1 MARIVRSV
9 GIFLAFDW
17 GSLRVVGVCVKM
29 LGMPIVTTRDLMA
42 PHAASTVAAFNV
54 ITIEH
59 AEGIV
64 AGAERAGLPVIL
76 QLSENAIKYHGRAQA
91 IAAATVEMARASSA
105 DVALHL
111 DHITDVDLMR
121 LAPELGY
128 SSVMYDGSHHDF
140 DTNRELTRQAVE
152 WGRANGIWIEAELG
166 EVGGKNGAHELGVRT
181 DPAQATQFVHDTGVD
196 ALAVA
201 VGSSHAMVEKT
212 AYLDQ
217 ELIQRIRAA
226 VPVPLVLHGS
236 SGVPDA
242 SIAEA
247 ARNGM
252 VKINIGTALNIA
264 YTGAIRAW
272 LAENPTGVDPR
283 KYAAKARESV
293 ADTAVRYLR
302 VAAGV
307 VQA

>member
-1 MARIVRSV
+1 MPVITSRE
-9 GIFLAFDW
+9 L
-17 GSLRVVGVCVKM
+17 LGVAIANK
-29 LGMPIVTTRDLMA
+29 GA
-42 PHAASTVAAFNV
+42 VAAFNV

-76 QLSENAIKYHGRAQA
+76 QLSENAIRYHGHAHA
-91 IAAATVEMARASSA
+91 IAAATLEVARASCV

-111 DHITDVDLMR
+111 DHITDVSLMR

-140 DTNRELTRQAVE
+140 DTNRELTRQAVQ

-166 EVGGKNGAHELGVRT
+166 EVGGKDGAHAPGVRT
-181 DPAQATQFVHDTGVD
+181 DPAAATQFVEDTGVD

-201 VGSSHAMVEKT
+201 VGSSHAMVTQT
-212 AYLDQ
+212 ASLDQ
-217 ELIQRIRAA
+217 ELIARLHVA

-247 ARNGM
+247 AGNGM
-252 VKINIGTALNIA
+252 TKINIGTALNVA
-264 YTGAIRAW
+264 YTSAIRQW
-272 LAENPTGVDPR
+272 LAENPTAVDPR

-293 ADTAVRYLR
+293 AETAAHYLR
-302 VAAGV
+302 VASGV
-307 VQA
+307 L